1 MKFYVHVLP
10 FSSALCRMGM
20 DTDAKTIKNI
30 PAAADVWD
38 NYYVCDMALIQA
50 GCFCCDDWYVPI
62 TCCDVDHI
70 DMEDDDRDS
79 DAELFDAADT
89 IMEAS
94 NKLRSIEIK
103 LRCLAAYAEG
113 AMQPD
118 IAVQARKIMETEDL
132 KYFA

>member
-10 FSSALCRMGM
+10 FRSALARMGM
-20 DTDAKTIKNI
+20 NDDAIFIKGI
-30 PAAADVWD
+30 PVAADVWD
-38 NYYVCDMALIQA
+38 NYYVCDMALIRA

-62 TCCDVDHI
+62 NCCDVDHI
-70 DMEDDDRDS
+70 DIEDNDRDT
-79 DAELFDAADT
+79 DDELFGAADT

-103 LRCLAAYAEG
+103 LRCLSAYAEG
-113 AMQPD
+113 ACQPD
-118 IAVQARKIMETEDL
+118 IAVQARKIMEEENL